1 MADIDTSN
9 VDQLLR
15 AVHTLE
21 PLIRAHA
28 DEAERNRRLSPVVV
42 TALAE
47 AGIFR
52 MYTPRTLGGFEID
65 PLTFYRVVEAIARI
79 DGSTGWCVFIAGGN
93 PLLGAFL
100 ADEAAEAV
108 FGSDPQS
115 ITAGVVHPYGKAVVS
130 AGGYRVTGRWSY
142 ASGCQHSTWIF
153 CCCEVFDGDQ
163 RRLMEDGEPDVR
175 LFFIP
180 IGQISIVETWD
191 VSGLAGTGSH
201 DVVIDQVFVPSAYTC
216 AFKPGITPQGVRY
229 QSPVYRYV
237 LYASFALAIGAVAL
251 GIAQGALDACLE
263 LAQAKKPNVGT
274 EMLRDR
280 SLFQVRVAEAVAL
293 VRSARAW
300 LHMTVEQTW
309 QSHLAHGQVS
319 FDERA
324 DLLLAAANA
333 TRSAA
338 AAVDILYTAAGAS
351 ANYRRS
357 PLQRALRDIHAATQ
371 HVGTAAPQFESA
383 GRMLLGLPPLQ
394 SLILI

>member
-1 MADIDTSN
+1 
-9 VDQLLR
+9 
-15 AVHTLE
+15 
-21 PLIRAHA
+21 
-28 DEAERNRRLSPVVV
+28 
-42 TALAE
+42 
-47 AGIFR
+47 
-52 MYTPRTLGGFEID
+52 
-65 PLTFYRVVEAIARI
+65 
-79 DGSTGWCVFIAGGN
+79 
-93 PLLGAFL
+93 
-100 ADEAAEAV
+100 
-108 FGSDPQS
+108 
-115 ITAGVVHPYGKAVVS
+115 
-130 AGGYRVTGRWSY
+130 VTGRWSY

-191 VSGLAGTGSH
+191 VSGLVGTGSH

-216 AFKPGITPQGVRY
+216 AFKPGITPQGARY

-237 LYASFALAIGAVAL
+237 LYASFALPIGAVAL

-263 LAQAKKPNVGT
+263 LAQSKKPNVGT
-274 EMLRDR
+274 ETLRDR

-293 VRSARAW
+293 LRSARAW

-371 HVGTAAPQFESA
+371 HVGTAASQFESA

-394 SLILI
+394 SLIFI

>member
-1 MADIDTSN
+1 MPDVD
-9 VDQLLR
+9 VPRLDQLLR
-15 AVHTLE
+15 AVHALE

-28 DEAERNRRLSPVVV
+28 DEAEQNRRLSPVVV

-52 MYTPRTLGGFEID
+52 MYTPRALGGLEVD

-79 DGSTGWCVFIAGGN
+79 DGSTGWCVFIGGGN

-100 ADEAAEAV
+100 ADEAAEKI
-108 FGSDPQS
+108 FGSDPQV
-115 ITAGVVHPYGKAVVS
+115 ITAGVVHPYGAAVVS
-130 AGGYRVTGRWSY
+130 DGGYRVTGRWSY
-142 ASGCQHSTWIF
+142 ASGCQHSSWIF
-153 CCCEVFDGDQ
+153 CCCQVFDGDQ
-163 RRLMEDGEPDVR
+163 LRLTDDGQPDVR
-175 LFFIP
+175 LFFVP
-180 IGQISIVETWD
+180 SGLVSIVDTWE

-216 AFKPGITPQGVRY
+216 AFKPGITPRCTRY

-237 LYASFALAIGAVAL
+237 LYASFALPIGAVAL
-251 GIAQGALDACLE
+251 GIAQGAMDTCLE
-263 LAQAKKPNVGT
+263 LAQSKKPSVGT

-280 SLFQVRVAEAVAL
+280 PLFQVRLAEAVAL
-293 VRSARAW
+293 VRAARAW
-300 LHMTVEQTW
+300 LHAAVRQTW
-309 QSHLAHGQVS
+309 QSHLANGQVS

-357 PLQRALRDIHAATQ
+357 PLQRALRDVHAATQ

>member
-1 MADIDTSN
+1 MPDVNIPS
-9 VDQLLR
+9 VDQLLTVVQ
-15 AVHTLE
+15 ALA

-28 DEAERNRRLSPVVV
+28 DEAERNHRLSPVVV
-42 TALAE
+42 RALAE
-47 AGIFR
+47 AGLFR
-52 MYTPRTLGGFEID
+52 MYTPRTLGGFEVD

-100 ADEAAEAV
+100 ADEAAEKV
-108 FGSDPQS
+108 FGSDPQV
-115 ITAGVVHPYGKAVVS
+115 ITAGVVHPYGTAILS
-130 AGGYRVTGRWSY
+130 HGGYRVTGRWSY
-142 ASGCQHSTWIF
+142 ASGCQHASWVF
-153 CCCEVFDGDQ
+153 CCCEVFDSDQ
-163 RRLMEDGEPDVR
+163 KCLTDNGEPDVR
-175 LFFIP
+175 LFFVPSEHITV
-180 IGQISIVETWD
+180 IQTWD

-201 DVVIDQVFVPSAYTC
+201 DVVIHQVFVPTAYTC
-216 AFKPGITPQGVRY
+216 AFKPGITPQGGHYR
-229 QSPVYRYV
+229 SPVYRYV

-251 GIAQGALDACLE
+251 GIAQGAVDACSE
-263 LAQAKKPNVGT
+263 LAQSKKPNVGT
-274 EMLRDR
+274 EVLRNR
-280 SLFQVRVAEAVAL
+280 PLFQVHMAEAVAL

-300 LHMTVEQTW
+300 LHMVVQQTW
-309 QSHLAHGQVS
+309 QSHLANGHVT

-338 AAVDILYTAAGAS
+338 SAVDILYTAAGAS